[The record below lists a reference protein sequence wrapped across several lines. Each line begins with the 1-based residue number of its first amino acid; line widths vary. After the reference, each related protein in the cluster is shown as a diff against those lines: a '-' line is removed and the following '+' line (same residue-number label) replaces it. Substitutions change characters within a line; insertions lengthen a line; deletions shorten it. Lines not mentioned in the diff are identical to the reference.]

1 MYASKKNVTLFSHNF
16 HIIEYIFTSLSPV
29 FMYYLFRERDSLNT
43 VSAFYRNITLTL
55 CGSKMSVMQDRDAAD
70 TLPDGG
76 DMSIWNKSTLYGAH
90 SLANPTQ
97 QQVREQGSSHRILV
111 VEDDSSLANLEA
123 DILTAHGY
131 MVAIASNGEMAITV
145 LEQALP
151 DLVLLDLDLSGTI
164 NGWDVLQILRTYSA
178 TPVLLTSAESAVNRQ
193 IRIRG
198 ETRSTLDLLPK
209 PYLMQT
215 LLKRIER
222 MLTIAPY

>member
-1 MYASKKNVTLFSHNF
+1 
-16 HIIEYIFTSLSPV
+16 
-29 FMYYLFRERDSLNT
+29 
-43 VSAFYRNITLTL
+43 
-55 CGSKMSVMQDRDAAD
+55 MQDNKAAY

-76 DMSIWNKSTLYGAH
+76 DMSILNNSTTCEAQ
-90 SLANPTQ
+90 SFTNPKQ
-97 QQVREQGSSHRILV
+97 QQAREQGSSYHILV

-123 DILTAHGY
+123 GILEAHGY
-131 MVAIASNGEMAITV
+131 VVAIASNGEMAITV
-145 LEQALP
+145 LEHTLP

-164 NGWDVLQILRTYSA
+164 NGWDVLQMLRTYSR
-178 TPVLLTSAESAVNRQ
+178 TPVLLTSAESSVNRQ

-209 PYLMQT
+209 PFLMQT

>member
-1 MYASKKNVTLFSHNF
+1 MT
-16 HIIEYIFTSLSPV
+16 
-29 FMYYLFRERDSLNT
+29 
-43 VSAFYRNITLTL
+43 
-55 CGSKMSVMQDRDAAD
+55 VMQDKDAEYK
-70 TLPDGG
+70 LPDGG
-76 DMSIWNKSTLYGAH
+76 DMSIWNKSTLYGAQ
-90 SLANPTQ
+90 SLTKPPQ
-97 QQVREQGSSHRILV
+97 QQVREQGSSYRILV
-111 VEDDSSLANLEA
+111 VEDDSSLAHLEA

-131 MVAIASNGEMAITV
+131 MVAIANNGEMAITV

-164 NGWDVLQILRTYSA
+164 NGWDVLQMLRTYSE

-193 IRIRG
+193 IRTRG

>member
-1 MYASKKNVTLFSHNF
+1 MGLNLYRPEVIGRRLHTIFTWIKN
-16 HIIEYIFTSLSPV
+16 IFTSLSQVIGYTPSIESV
-29 FMYYLFRERDSLNT
+29 ILSIP
-43 VSAFYRNITLTL
+43 YRHSNL

-76 DMSIWNKSTLYGAH
+76 DMSIWNKSTLYGAQ
-90 SLANPTQ
+90 SLTKPPQ
-97 QQVREQGSSHRILV
+97 QQVREQGSSYRILV

>member
-1 MYASKKNVTLFSHNF
+1 MHDKN
-16 HIIEYIFTSLSPV
+16 
-29 FMYYLFRERDSLNT
+29 
-43 VSAFYRNITLTL
+43 
-55 CGSKMSVMQDRDAAD
+55 AAY

-76 DMSIWNKSTLYGAH
+76 DMTIWNDSTTYGAK
-90 SLANPTQ
+90 SLTKPVQ
-97 QQVREQGSSHRILV
+97 QQARELESSFHILV

-123 DILTAHGY
+123 GILKAHGY
-131 MVAIASNGEMAITV
+131 MVAIASNGEMAITA
-145 LEQALP
+145 LEQTLP

-164 NGWDVLQILRTYSA
+164 SGWDVLQMLRTYSR
-178 TPVLLTSAESAVNRQ
+178 TPVLLTSAESSVNRR

-209 PYLMQT
+209 PFLMQT

>member
-1 MYASKKNVTLFSHNF
+1 M
-16 HIIEYIFTSLSPV
+16 
-29 FMYYLFRERDSLNT
+29 LN
-43 VSAFYRNITLTL
+43 N
-55 CGSKMSVMQDRDAAD
+55 DAAY

-76 DMSIWNKSTLYGAH
+76 DMSIWNNSTTYEAKSLTKAAQQ
-90 SLANPTQ
+90 LA
-97 QQVREQGSSHRILV
+97 REQESSFHILV

-123 DILTAHGY
+123 GILKAHGY
-131 MVAIASNGEMAITV
+131 MVAIASNGEMAITA
-145 LEQALP
+145 LEQTLP

-164 NGWDVLQILRTYSA
+164 NGWDVLQMLRTYSS
-178 TPVLLTSAESAVNRQ
+178 TPVLLTSAESSVNRR

-209 PYLMQT
+209 PFLMQT

>member
-1 MYASKKNVTLFSHNF
+1 
-16 HIIEYIFTSLSPV
+16 
-29 FMYYLFRERDSLNT
+29 
-43 VSAFYRNITLTL
+43 
-55 CGSKMSVMQDRDAAD
+55 MQDKDAAY

-76 DMSIWNKSTLYGAH
+76 EMSIWNNSTIYGAQ
-90 SLANPTQ
+90 SLANPMQ
-97 QQVREQGSSHRILV
+97 QQVGEQGSSYHILV
-111 VEDDSSLANLEA
+111 VEDDTSLANLEA
-123 DILTAHGY
+123 GILKAHGY

-145 LEQALP
+145 LEHTLP

-164 NGWDVLQILRTYSA
+164 NGWDVLQMLRTYSR
-178 TPVLLTSAESAVNRQ
+178 TPVLLTSAESSVNRQ

-209 PYLMQT
+209 PFLMQT